1 MAHLTSPPRHP
12 HGTGATVTPPAE
24 LEALRLHVSRIV
36 ATEGALGEA
45 VDGLQRPVAFT
56 DGFTVLCA
64 DALDAAVEAESNKP
78 SGNLQFK
85 FLAWLVGDALGAAHP
100 WDAAIAMRVGKRLQK
115 RISGV
120 REMIADLRQ
129 AVRDA
134 EAGGDADGAAAARKA
149 LDEALAAPCPTKLD
163 ELLLPGSAPPAV
175 SEAADAVDAADT
187 ADAVDARATQLYPQL
202 FSDEPPKLSDDLV
215 DGVLLG
221 EAGAR
226 EVQELAL
233 KRRRWKRGEMEDER
247 LWPQGDEWWLQPELG
262 EDAGTSF
269 FFPVIRHLAWRV
281 DEQARALASAQEDCE
296 RKVRMAV
303 LQASLEEP
311 PEVAQ
316 LREEL
321 RSVTESRDAWRDA
334 KEEVD
339 RELQLSEG
347 RVDGLLE
354 VIRRQT
360 GGARCTRPP
369 RPWDSPARGTFCGSR
384 SRRGRRCEQSVH
396 SAFKS

>member
-1 MAHLTSPPRHP
+1 
-12 HGTGATVTPPAE
+12 
-24 LEALRLHVSRIV
+24 
-36 ATEGALGEA
+36 
-45 VDGLQRPVAFT
+45 
-56 DGFTVLCA
+56 
-64 DALDAAVEAESNKP
+64 
-78 SGNLQFK
+78 
-85 FLAWLVGDALGAAHP
+85 
-100 WDAAIAMRVGKRLQK
+100 
-115 RISGV
+115 
-120 REMIADLRQ
+120 
-129 AVRDA
+129 
-134 EAGGDADGAAAARKA
+134 
-149 LDEALAAPCPTKLD
+149 
-163 ELLLPGSAPPAV
+163 
-175 SEAADAVDAADT
+175 
-187 ADAVDARATQLYPQL
+187 
-202 FSDEPPKLSDDLV
+202 
-215 DGVLLG
+215 
-221 EAGAR
+221 
-226 EVQELAL
+226 
-233 KRRRWKRGEMEDER
+233 MEDER

-354 VIRRQT
+354 VIRRSADW
-360 GGARCTRPP
+360 GRPLYPPAPPMGQPSP
-369 RPWDSPARGTFCGSR
+369 RDLLRQQ
-384 SRRGRRCEQSVH
+384 EQERQKV
-396 SAFKS
+396 